1 MITERFSQNNLVK
14 LPEVNMHNGLGMR
27 KSVTQSAM
35 LGATSSPK
43 HIKLI
48 KTFDAWGKAMVAFP
62 SIGWGKIWWMNIM
75 QVRLNIHD
83 KSLHKLQKIADM
95 KPLQSYRH
103 TDNKHNYQHKKLLS
117 YEILPV
123 TKGFDLAIDIRFLNE
138 PNKWICRCKI
148 LM

>member
-1 MITERFSQNNLVK
+1 
-14 LPEVNMHNGLGMR
+14 
-27 KSVTQSAM
+27 
-35 LGATSSPK
+35 
-43 HIKLI
+43 
-48 KTFDAWGKAMVAFP
+48 
-62 SIGWGKIWWMNIM
+62 M

-138 PNKWICRCKI
+138 PNK
-148 LM
+148 